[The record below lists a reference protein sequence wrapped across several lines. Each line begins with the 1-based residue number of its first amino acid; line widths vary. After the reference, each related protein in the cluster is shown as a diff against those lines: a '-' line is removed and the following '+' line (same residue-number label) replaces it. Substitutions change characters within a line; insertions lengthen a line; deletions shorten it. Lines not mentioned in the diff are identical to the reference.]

1 MLRLV
6 VSPVSQADD
15 SKKLFFKNS
24 TFNLSVT
31 GLGIAGAGIAL
42 LVSTAS
48 YAATP
53 LNDIELTNNFLQN
66 NIPVSQLALDQLQ
79 SAGPTPEQ
87 TEQQLQAIDQNDRIN
102 NVFADLVR
110 ATGISNIQVSLNK
123 KDREINYTTNNPLF
137 GLDILNEIA
146 VNDFGSEPFSW
157 RWTGNFN
164 QIFDLSQINSIYFD
178 HSTGSYE
185 LNNIQGIVEIEAST
199 HQGNE
204 ESRKFR
210 RDYHVF

>member
-1 MLRLV
+1 MLL
-6 VSPVSQADD
+6 
-15 SKKLFFKNS
+15 
-24 TFNLSVT
+24 
-31 GLGIAGAGIAL
+31 
-42 LVSTAS
+42 STAS

-53 LNDIELTNNFLQN
+53 LDDVELNNNFLQN

-79 SAGPTPEQ
+79 NAGPTPEQ
-87 TEQQLQAIDQNDRIN
+87 TEQQLEAIDQNTRIN
-102 NVFADLVR
+102 NVFANLVQ

-123 KDREINYTTNNPLF
+123 KDREVNFTTSNPLF
-137 GLDILNEIA
+137 GIDILNEIA
-146 VNDFGSEPFSW
+146 VNDFGSEPFSF
-157 RWTGNFN
+157 RWAGNFT
-164 QIFDLSQINSIYFD
+164 QMFDLSQINSLYFD

-199 HQGNE
+199 YQGNE